1 MIVGCALPGFDVRL
15 RPATVDDLDAMM
27 SWVNRPEVTQN
38 FARLSRAI
46 TREEERAWLERT
58 LASESDRLYA
68 IEDRQGHYVGNAGL
82 HQIYWPA
89 RAARLGVV
97 VANGQGRGLG
107 QQTIKLLCAA
117 AFLDHELHKVWLIH
131 YRTNTR
137 MAHITA
143 KLGFAFEGV
152 LRDEYFHQERYHDMV
167 RLSLLEHEFERLR
180 GAWGL

>member
-1 MIVGCALPGFDVRL
+1 MIVNRWLDGFDVRL
-15 RPATVDDLDAMM
+15 RPVTMDDLDAMM
-27 SWVNRPEVTQN
+27 TWVNRPEVTQN

-46 TREEERAWLERT
+46 SREEEAQWLHRT
-58 LASESDRLYA
+58 LESDADRLYA
-68 IEDRQGHYVGNAGL
+68 IEDRDGAYIGNAGL

-97 VANGQGRGLG
+97 VANQQGRGIG
-107 QQTIKLLCAA
+107 QQTIKLLSAA
-117 AFLDHELHKVWLIH
+117 AFLDHGLHKVWLIH

-152 LRDEYFHQERYHDMV
+152 LRDEYFHQDGYHDMI
-167 RLSLLEHEFERLR
+167 RLSLLDHEFTRLR
-180 GAWGL
+180 GSWGL